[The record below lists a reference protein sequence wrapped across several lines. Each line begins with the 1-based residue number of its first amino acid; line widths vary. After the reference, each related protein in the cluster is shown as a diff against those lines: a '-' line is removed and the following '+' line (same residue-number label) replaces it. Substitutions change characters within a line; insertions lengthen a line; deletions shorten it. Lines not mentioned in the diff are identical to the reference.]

1 MYACMHACMYA
12 CMYACMDVCM
22 YECMHAWN
30 YALHYVR
37 KCRKKWKVA
46 EIENLPKLKG
56 GGWNWNNFKKCLGV
70 PPPKISRDR
79 ERVYFLQGPKW
90 PLPNKNR
97 GSSFHP
103 WFHHAYFP
111 LYTSLISCA
120 YIIRIWLVFYGFLTM
135 ANGMFL
141 LCPFLCS
148 HSIPINIPILLP
160 PWYPNGEDS
169 NANTWL
175 WISNYAD
182 YQSKIIKTFKI
193 IRILNQLYY

>member
-1 MYACMHACMYA
+1 MYACMLYVCMYA

-79 ERVYFLQGPKW
+79 EGVLYMYLC
-90 PLPNKNR
+90 LP
-97 GSSFHP
+97 
-103 WFHHAYFP
+103 
-111 LYTSLISCA
+111 
-120 YIIRIWLVFYGFLTM
+120 
-135 ANGMFL
+135 
-141 LCPFLCS
+141 
-148 HSIPINIPILLP
+148 
-160 PWYPNGEDS
+160 
-169 NANTWL
+169 
-175 WISNYAD
+175 
-182 YQSKIIKTFKI
+182 Q
-193 IRILNQLYY
+193 